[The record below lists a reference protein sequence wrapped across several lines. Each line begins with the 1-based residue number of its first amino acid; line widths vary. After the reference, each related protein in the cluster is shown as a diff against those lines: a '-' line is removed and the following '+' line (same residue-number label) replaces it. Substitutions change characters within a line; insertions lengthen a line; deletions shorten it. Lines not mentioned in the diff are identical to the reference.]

1 VIGQSP
7 RRKEDERLLTGRGRF
22 IDDIAPPG
30 LVHLAVVRS
39 THARARII
47 AVDAR
52 AARELPGVAVFLADD
67 LPELAE
73 PLPAARADR
82 TNPYVRLDTPRPQW
96 PLARGEVRY
105 VGEPIAA
112 VVGRDPYQA
121 ADAAETVRIEYEA
134 RPAVVDAEVAMT
146 GASPAVHEGASNVVG
161 QVSKVIGDVDRAF
174 AEADVVVEDH
184 PAHGRVSSM
193 AIETRGLCAQ
203 FDPATRSLTVWAP
216 HQGPYNLRAAIAAR
230 LGLPAESVRVIA
242 PDTGGGFGPKEGI
255 YPEDILVPLLAYR
268 LGRPVKWIQT
278 RTEFMSSTHQAR
290 QQSHHARLA
299 ATRDGR
305 ILGLDVRLVK
315 DVGAYHAFS
324 VHEPTNTINH
334 LPSQYKV
341 PTFRAEGFSVVTN
354 KAPSAPYRGAGRPEA
369 ILVIERLLDR
379 LAVGLGLDPAEVRAK
394 NLIAPKEMPYRP
406 GLVYRD
412 GVPVS
417 YDGGDY
423 PLELR
428 RALDLLD
435 YAGWRKRQT
444 ELRAAGR
451 RVGLGIA
458 GYLEAGGSVRPG
470 EWATVKVD
478 ERGHVEVL
486 IGVSG
491 SGQGHET
498 VFAQVCAEY
507 LGAAFHDIRVRG
519 GDTSLVPYGYGTG
532 ASRVAVNTGN
542 AVAQAAAAVK
552 VQACRVAAGLLECA
566 TADVRIEEG
575 RAFVV
580 GAPSHAIPLSQ
591 VARVALR
598 DRSLVELGGPGL
610 WATKFYAPPTVTW
623 SSGVHAAVVEVDAET
638 GRLTIVRYVIVH
650 DCGRQLHPVIVD
662 GQMIGGFAQGLGVV
676 LGEHVVYGDDGQLL
690 TSTLMDYP
698 IPRANDMPPLA
709 MEHLHFATDHNPL
722 GVRGVG
728 EGATGP
734 PTAAI
739 ANAVA
744 DAFEGR
750 LDIPSPVLTPERV
763 YTLLRNAGF
772 APGGGSTASAATLP
786 PAPPSAWRPARAPAR
801 TSWPRSARPP
811 RPGSDRRPA

>member
-1 VIGQSP
+1 MNTMGIGQSP
-7 RRKEDERLLTGRGRF
+7 RRKEDERLITGRGRF

-39 THARARII
+39 THARARIVAI
-47 AVDAR
+47 DTAAAR
-52 AARELPGVAVFLADD
+52 ALPGVGVFLADD
-67 LPELAE
+67 LPGLAE
-73 PLPAARADR
+73 LLPAARADR
-82 TNPYVRLDTPRPQW
+82 TNPYVRLDTPRSQP

-105 VGEPIAA
+105 VGEPIVA
-112 VVGRDPYQA
+112 VTGPDPYQA
-121 ADAAETVRIEYEA
+121 ADAAELVRIEYEPW
-134 RPAVVDAEVAMT
+134 PAVVDAEAAMT
-146 GASPAVHEGASNVVG
+146 AASPMVHEGASNVVG
-161 QVSKVIGDVDRAF
+161 HVVKVIGDVDRAF
-174 AEADVVVEDH
+174 AAADVVVEDH
-184 PAHGRVSSM
+184 PSHGRVTSM
-193 AIETRGLCAQ
+193 AIETRGLCAA
-203 FDPATRSLTVWAP
+203 FDPVTGSMTVWAA
-216 HQGPYNLRAAIAAR
+216 HQAPYHLRSVVAAR

-255 YPEDILVPLLAYR
+255 YPEDVLVPLLAHH

-278 RTEFMSSTHQAR
+278 RTEFLSSSHQAR
-290 QQSHHARLA
+290 QQAHHARLA
-299 ATRDGR
+299 ATHAGR
-305 ILGLDVRLVK
+305 VLGLDVRIVK
-315 DVGAYHAFS
+315 DVGAYHYFS

-341 PTFRAEGFSVVTN
+341 PAFRAEGFAVVTN
-354 KAPSAPYRGAGRPEA
+354 KTPSAPYRGAGRPEA
-369 ILVIERLLDR
+369 ILVVERLLDR
-379 LAVGLGLDPAEVRAK
+379 LAAKLGLDPAEVRAR
-394 NLIAPKEMPYRP
+394 NQIAPAEMPYRP

-423 PLELR
+423 PLELS

-435 YAGWRKRQT
+435 YAGWRKRQAD
-444 ELRAAGR
+444 LRADGR
-451 RVGLGIA
+451 RIGLGIA

-478 ERGHVEVL
+478 DRGHVEVL

-507 LGAAFHDIRVRG
+507 LGAAFDDIRVRG
-519 GDTSLVPYGYGTG
+519 GDTTLVPYGYGTG

-542 AVAQAAAAVK
+542 AVAVAAADVK
-552 VQACRVAAGLLECA
+552 VKACRVASRLLECA
-566 TADVRIEEG
+566 PDDVRIEHG

-580 GAPSHAIPLSQ
+580 GTPGRAIPLAQ
-591 VARVALR
+591 VARVALS
-598 DRSLVELGGPGL
+598 DRGLVELGGPGL
-610 WATKFYAPPTVTW
+610 WATKFYSPPTVTW
-623 SSGVHAAVVEVDAET
+623 SSGVHAAVVEVDVET
-638 GRLTIVRYVIVH
+638 GRVVILRYAIVH

-662 GQMIGGFAQGLGVV
+662 GQIVGGFAQGLGVV
-676 LGEHVVYGDDGQLL
+676 LGEHVVHDDHGQLL
-690 TSTLMDYP
+690 TNTLMDYP
-698 IPRANDMPPLA
+698 IPRADDMPPLV
-709 MEHLHFATDHNPL
+709 MEHLQFATDHNPL

-750 LDIPSPVLTPERV
+750 LDITSPVLTPHRV
-763 YTLLRNAGF
+763 YTLLRDAGF
-772 APGGGSTASAATLP
+772 AL
-786 PAPPSAWRPARAPAR
+786 
-801 TSWPRSARPP
+801 
-811 RPGSDRRPA
+811 D

>member
-7 RRKEDERLLTGRGRF
+7 RRKEDERLITGRGRF
-22 IDDIAPPG
+22 IDDITLPG
-30 LVHLAVVRS
+30 VVHLAVVRS
-39 THARARII
+39 THARARIAAI
-47 AVDAR
+47 DAA
-52 AARELPGVAVFLADD
+52 AARKLPGVAVFLAED
-67 LPELAE
+67 LPELAAA
-73 PLPAARADR
+73 LPASRADR
-82 TNPYVRLDTPRPQW
+82 TNPYVRLDTPRPQR

-112 VVGRDPYQA
+112 VIAPDPYRA
-121 ADAAETVRIEYEA
+121 ADAAELVRVEYEA
-134 RPAVVDAEVAMT
+134 RPAVVDAEAAMS
-146 GASPAVHEGASNVVG
+146 AAAPAVHEGASNVVG
-161 QVSKVIGDVDRAF
+161 HVVKVIGDVDRAF
-174 AEADVVVEDH
+174 AEADLVVDDH
-184 PAHGRVSSM
+184 PKHGRVTSM
-193 AIETRGLCAQ
+193 AIETRGLCAA
-203 FDPATRSLTVWAP
+203 FDPAIGAMTVWAA
-216 HQGPYNLRAAIAAR
+216 HQGPYHLRSAVAAR

-255 YPEDILVPLLAYR
+255 YPEDVLVPLLAHH

-278 RTEFMSSTHQAR
+278 RTEFLSSSHQAR
-290 QQSHHARLA
+290 EQAHHACLA
-299 ATRDGR
+299 ATRGGR

-315 DVGAYHAFS
+315 DVGAYHYFS

-341 PTFRAEGFSVVTN
+341 PAFRAEGFSVVTN
-354 KAPSAPYRGAGRPEA
+354 KTPSAPYRGAGRPEA
-369 ILVIERLLDR
+369 ILVVERLLDR
-379 LAVGLGLDPAEVRAK
+379 LAATLGLDPAEVRAR
-394 NLIAPKEMPYRP
+394 NQIAPGEMPYRP

-412 GVPVS
+412 GVAVS

-435 YAGWRKRQT
+435 YAGWRKRQAD
-444 ELRAAGR
+444 LRATGR
-451 RVGLGIA
+451 RIGLGIA

-478 ERGHVEVL
+478 DRGHVEVL

-507 LGAAFHDIRVRG
+507 LGAAFDDIRVRG
-519 GDTSLVPYGYGTG
+519 GDTTLVPFGYGTG

-542 AVAQAAAAVK
+542 AVAVAAAEVK
-552 VQACRVAAGLLECA
+552 VKACRVAAGLLECA
-566 TADVRIEEG
+566 ADDVRIEDG

-580 GAPSHAIPLSQ
+580 GAPGRAVPLAQ
-591 VARVALR
+591 VARVALS
-598 DRSLVELGGPGL
+598 DRGLVELGGPGL
-610 WATKFYAPPTVTW
+610 WATKFYSPPTVTW
-623 SSGVHAAVVEVDAET
+623 SSGVHAAVVEVDVET
-638 GRLTIVRYVIVH
+638 GRVTILRYAIVH

-662 GQMIGGFAQGLGVV
+662 GQIVGGFAQGLGVV
-676 LGEHVVYGDDGQLL
+676 LGEHVVHDDDGQLL
-690 TSTLMDYP
+690 TNTLMDYP
-698 IPRANDMPPLA
+698 IPRADDMPPLV
-709 MEHLHFATDHNPL
+709 MEHLQFATDHNPL

-750 LDIPSPVLTPERV
+750 LDIVSPVLTPHRV
-763 YTLLRNAGF
+763 YALLREVGIA
-772 APGGGSTASAATLP
+772 L
-786 PAPPSAWRPARAPAR
+786 
-801 TSWPRSARPP
+801 
-811 RPGSDRRPA
+811 D

>member
-1 VIGQSP
+1 MILSPVIGQSP
-7 RRKEDERLLTGRGRF
+7 RRKEDERLITGRGRF
-22 IDDIAPPG
+22 IDDIVPPG
-30 LVHLAVVRS
+30 LLHLALVRS
-39 THARARII
+39 THARAQIVEI
-47 AVDAR
+47 DVA
-52 AARELPGVAVFLADD
+52 AARRLPGVTILLADD

-82 TNPYVRLDTPRPQW
+82 TNPYVRLDTPRPQL
-96 PLARGEVRY
+96 PLARGETRY
-105 VGEPIAA
+105 SGEPIAA
-112 VVGRDPYQA
+112 VVGPDRYLT
-121 ADAAETVRIEYEA
+121 ADAAEMVRIEYEA
-134 RPAVVDAEVAMT
+134 LPAVVDAEAAM
-146 GASPAVHEGASNVVG
+146 GAASPAVHEGASNVVG

-174 AEADVVVEDH
+174 AEAAVVVEDH

-203 FDPATRSLTVWAP
+203 FDAVTRSMTVWAA
-216 HQGPYNLRAAIAAR
+216 HQGPYHLRGAVAAR

-242 PDTGGGFGPKEGI
+242 PDNGGGFGPKEGV
-255 YPEDILVPLLAYR
+255 YPEDLLVPLLAYR

-290 QQSHHARLA
+290 EQSHHARLA

-305 ILGLDVRLVK
+305 ILGLDVRIVK
-315 DVGAYHAFS
+315 DVGAYHYFS

-341 PTFRAEGFSVVTN
+341 PAFRAEGFSVVTN
-354 KAPSAPYRGAGRPEA
+354 KTPSAPYRGAGRPEA
-369 ILVIERLLDR
+369 ILVVERLLDR
-379 LAVGLGLDPAEVRAK
+379 LAAKLGLDPAEVRAK
-394 NLIAPKEMPYRP
+394 NQIAPEEMPYRP

-412 GVPVS
+412 GVAVS

-428 RALDLLD
+428 RALELLD
-435 YAGWRKRQT
+435 YAGWRKRQA

-470 EWATVKVD
+470 EWATVRVD
-478 ERGHVEVL
+478 EHGHVEVL

-498 VFAQVCAEY
+498 VFAQVCAEF
-507 LGAAFHDIRVRG
+507 LGAAFDDIRVRG
-519 GDTSLVPYGYGTG
+519 GDTTLVPYGYGTG

-542 AVAQAAAAVK
+542 AVADAAAAVK
-552 VQACRVAAGLLECA
+552 VKACRVAAGLLECA
-566 TADVRIEEG
+566 PDDVRIEDG

-580 GAPSHAIPLSQ
+580 GAPSRTIPLAQ
-591 VARVALR
+591 LARVALR
-598 DRSLVELGGPGL
+598 DRGLVELGGPGL
-610 WATKFYAPPTVTW
+610 WATRFYSPPTVTW
-623 SSGVHAAVVEVDAET
+623 SSGVHAAVVEVDVET
-638 GRLTIVRYVIVH
+638 GRVTIMRYVIAH

-662 GQMIGGFAQGLGVV
+662 GQIVGGFAQGLGVV
-676 LGEHVVYGDDGQLL
+676 LGEQIVYGDDGQLL

-698 IPRANDMPPLA
+698 VPRADDMPPLV

-750 LDIPSPVLTPERV
+750 LEIRSPVFTPHRV
-763 YTLLRNAGF
+763 YTLLREAGF
-772 APGGGSTASAATLP
+772 TPH
-786 PAPPSAWRPARAPAR
+786 
-801 TSWPRSARPP
+801 
-811 RPGSDRRPA
+811 

>member
-7 RRKEDERLLTGRGRF
+7 RRKEDERLVTGRGRF

-30 LVHLAVVRS
+30 VVHLAVVRS
-39 THARARII
+39 THARARLVAIETG
-47 AVDAR
+47 
-52 AARELPGVAVFLADD
+52 AARKLPGVAVFLADD
-67 LPELAE
+67 LPGLAE
-73 PLPAARADR
+73 PLPASRADR
-82 TNPYVRLDTPRPQW
+82 TNPYVRLDTPRSQR

-112 VVGRDPYQA
+112 VIGPDPYQA
-121 ADAAETVRIEYEA
+121 ADAAELIRIEYEPW
-134 RPAVVDAEVAMT
+134 PAVVDAEAAMT
-146 GASPAVHEGASNVVG
+146 TASPSVHDRESNVVG
-161 QVSKVIGDVDRAF
+161 QVVKVIGDVDRAF
-174 AEADVVVEDH
+174 AEADVIVEDH
-184 PAHGRVSSM
+184 PVHGRVTSM
-193 AIETRGLCAQ
+193 AIETRGLCAA
-203 FDPATRSLTVWAP
+203 FDPATGGMTVWAA
-216 HQGPYNLRAAIAAR
+216 HQAPYHLRGVVAAR

-255 YPEDILVPLLAYR
+255 YPEDVLVPVLAHR

-278 RTEFMSSTHQAR
+278 RTEFLSSSHQAR
-290 QQSHHARLA
+290 QQSHHTRLA
-299 ATRDGR
+299 ATREGR
-305 ILGLDVRLVK
+305 ILGLDVRIVK
-315 DVGAYHAFS
+315 DVGAYHYFS

-334 LPSQYKV
+334 LPSQYKIPAV
-341 PTFRAEGFSVVTN
+341 RAEGFSVVTN
-354 KAPSAPYRGAGRPEA
+354 KTPSAPYRGAGRPEA
-369 ILVIERLLDR
+369 ILVVERVLDR
-379 LAVGLGLDPAEVRAK
+379 LAATLGLDPAEVRAR
-394 NLIAPKEMPYRP
+394 NQIAPAEMPYRP

-412 GVPVS
+412 GVAVS

-428 RALDLLD
+428 RTLELID
-435 YAGWRKRQT
+435 YAGWRKRQRD
-444 ELRAAGR
+444 LRAEGR

-478 ERGHVEVL
+478 DRGHVEVL

-507 LGAAFHDIRVRG
+507 LGAAFDDIRVRG
-519 GDTSLVPYGYGTG
+519 GDTTLVPFGYGTG

-542 AVAQAAAAVK
+542 AVAVAAADVK
-552 VQACRVAAGLLECA
+552 VKACRVAARLLECA
-566 TADVRIEEG
+566 PDDVRIEEG

-580 GAPSHAIPLSQ
+580 GTPARAIPLAQ
-591 VARVALR
+591 VARVALT
-598 DRSLVELGGPGL
+598 DRGLVELGGPGL

-623 SSGVHAAVVEVDAET
+623 SSGVHAAVVEVDVET
-638 GRLTIVRYVIVH
+638 GRVAILRYAIVH

-662 GQMIGGFAQGLGVV
+662 GQIVGGFAQGLGVV
-676 LGEHVVYGDDGQLL
+676 LGEQIVHGDDGQLL
-690 TSTLMDYP
+690 TNTLMDYP
-698 IPRANDMPPLA
+698 IPRAADMPPLV
-709 MEHLHFATDHNPL
+709 MEHLHFTTDHNPL

-750 LDIPSPVLTPERV
+750 FDVTDPVLTPHRV
-763 YTLLRNAGF
+763 FTLLREAGI
-772 APGGGSTASAATLP
+772 SVV
-786 PAPPSAWRPARAPAR
+786 
-801 TSWPRSARPP
+801 
-811 RPGSDRRPA
+811 

>member
-22 IDDIAPPG
+22 VDDIVLPG
-30 LVHLAVVRS
+30 LLHLVFVRS
-39 THARARII
+39 LHAQARII
-47 AVDAR
+47 GVDAT
-52 AARELPGVAVFLADD
+52 AARKLPGVAVFVAQD

-82 TNPYVRLDTPRPQW
+82 TNPYVRLDTPRPQH
-96 PLARGEVRY
+96 PLARGEARY
-105 VGEPIAA
+105 VGEPVVA
-112 VVGRDPYQA
+112 VVGLDPYQA
-121 ADAAETVRIEYEA
+121 ADAAELVRVEYEPLA
-134 RPAVVDAEVAMT
+134 AVVDAEAAMT
-146 GASPAVHEGASNVVG
+146 VGSPEVHAGAGNVVG
-161 QVSKVIGDVDRAF
+161 HVSKVIGDIDRAL
-174 AEADVVVEDH
+174 AEAEVVVEDH
-184 PAHGRVSSM
+184 PAHSRVSAM
-193 AIETRGLCAQ
+193 AIETRGLCAA
-203 FDPATRSLTVWAP
+203 FDAAMQSVTVWAP
-216 HQGPYNLRAAIAAR
+216 HQGPYHLRGAIAAR
-230 LGLPAESVRVIA
+230 LGLPVESVRVIA

-255 YPEDILVPLLAYR
+255 YPEDVLVPLLAVR

-278 RTEFMSSTHQAR
+278 RTEFVASTHQAR
-290 QQSHHARLA
+290 EQAHHARLA

-305 ILGLDVRLVK
+305 ILGLDVRIVK
-315 DVGAYHAFS
+315 DVGAYHCFS

-341 PTFRAEGFSVVTN
+341 PAFRAEGFSVVTN
-354 KAPSAPYRGAGRPEA
+354 KTPSAPYRGAGRPEA

-379 LAVGLGLDPAEVRAK
+379 LAAKLGLDPAEVRSR
-394 NLIAPKEMPYRP
+394 NLIAAEEMPYRP

-435 YAGWRKRQT
+435 YDGWRKRQRD
-444 ELRAAGR
+444 LRAEGR
-451 RVGLGIA
+451 RIGVGLA

-470 EWATVKVD
+470 EWATVKID
-478 ERGHVEVL
+478 EHGHVEVL

-507 LGAAFHDIRVRG
+507 LGAAFGDIRVRG
-519 GDTSLVPYGYGTG
+519 GDTTLVPYGYGTG

-542 AVAQAAAAVK
+542 AVAEAAAAVK
-552 VQACRVAAGLLECA
+552 TKTVRVAAGLLECA
-566 TADVRIEEG
+566 PADVRIEES

-580 GAPSHAIPLSQ
+580 GAPARAISFGQ

-598 DRSLVELGGPGL
+598 ERGLGELGGPGL
-610 WATKFYAPPTVTW
+610 WATTFYAPPTVTW
-623 SSGVHAAVVEVDAET
+623 SSGVHAAVVEVDVET
-638 GRLTIVRYVIVH
+638 GRVAIVRYVIVH

-662 GQMIGGFAQGLGVV
+662 GQIVGGFAQGLGVV
-676 LGEHVVYGDDGQLL
+676 LGERIAYGADGQLL
-690 TSTLMDYP
+690 TGTLMDYP
-698 IPRANDMPPLA
+698 LPRAEDMPPLVL
-709 MEHLHFATDHNPL
+709 EHLQFATDNNPL

-744 DAFEGR
+744 DAFDGR
-750 LDIPSPVLTPERV
+750 LNIRNPVLTPDRV
-763 YTLLRNAGF
+763 HALLREAGL
-772 APGGGSTASAATLP
+772 AH
-786 PAPPSAWRPARAPAR
+786 
-801 TSWPRSARPP
+801 
-811 RPGSDRRPA
+811 

>member
-1 VIGQSP
+1 MILSAVIGQSP
-7 RRKEDERLLTGRGRF
+7 RRKEDERLVTGRGRF

-30 LVHLAVVRS
+30 LLHLVLVRS
-39 THARARII
+39 PHARAGIVKI
-47 AVDAR
+47 DATAAR
-52 AARELPGVAVFLADD
+52 ALPDVQVFLADD
-67 LPELAE
+67 LAGLAE
-73 PLPAARADR
+73 PLPAGRADR
-82 TNPYVRLDTPRPQW
+82 TNPYVRLDTPRAQR
-96 PLARGEVRY
+96 PLARGDVRY

-112 VVGRDPYQA
+112 VIGPDPYVA
-121 ADAAETVRIEYEA
+121 ADAAELIRIEYEP
-134 RPAVVDAEVAMT
+134 RPAVVDAEAAMT
-146 GASPAVHEGASNVVG
+146 GASPSVHEGASNVVG
-161 QVSKVIGDVDRAF
+161 QVIKTIGDVERAF

-184 PAHGRVSSM
+184 PCHERVTSM
-193 AIETRGLCAQ
+193 AIETRGLCAA
-203 FDPATRSLTVWAP
+203 FDPVTSSLTVWAA
-216 HQGPYNLRAAIAAR
+216 HQGPYHLRGAVATR
-230 LGLPAESVRVIA
+230 LGLPADSIRVIV

-255 YPEDILVPLLAYR
+255 YPEDVLVPILAHH

-278 RTEFMSSTHQAR
+278 RTEFLSSSHQAR

-299 ATRDGR
+299 ATRDGH

-315 DVGAYHAFS
+315 DVGAYHYFS

-334 LPSQYKV
+334 LPSQYKI
-341 PTFRAEGFSVVTN
+341 PALRAEGFSVVTN
-354 KAPSAPYRGAGRPEA
+354 KTPSAPYRGAGRPEA
-369 ILVIERLLDR
+369 ILVVERLLDR
-379 LAVGLGLDPAEVRAK
+379 LATKLGLDPAEVRAR
-394 NLIAPKEMPYRP
+394 NQIGPAEMPYRP

-428 RALDLLD
+428 RALELLD
-435 YAGWRKRQT
+435 YAGWRKRQSD
-444 ELRAAGR
+444 LRAEGR
-451 RVGLGIA
+451 RIGLGIA

-478 ERGHVEVL
+478 DRGHVEVL
-486 IGVSG
+486 IGVSA

-507 LGAAFHDIRVRG
+507 LGAAFDDIRVRG
-519 GDTSLVPYGYGTG
+519 GDTTLVPFGYGTG

-542 AVAQAAAAVK
+542 AVAVAAADVK
-552 VQACRVAAGLLECA
+552 VKACRVASRLLECA
-566 TADVRIEEG
+566 PDDVRIENG

-580 GAPSHAIPLSQ
+580 GTPDRAIPLAQ
-591 VARVALR
+591 IARVALS
-598 DRSLVELGGPGL
+598 DRGLVELGGPGL
-610 WATKFYAPPTVTW
+610 WATKFYSPPTVTW
-623 SSGVHAAVVEVDAET
+623 SSGVHAAVVDVDAET
-638 GRLTIVRYVIVH
+638 GRLTILRYVIVH

-662 GQMIGGFAQGLGVV
+662 GQIVGGFAQGLGVA
-676 LGEHVVYGDDGQLL
+676 LGEQVVHGDDGQLL

-698 IPRANDMPPLA
+698 IPRADDMPPVVT
-709 MEHLHFATDHNPL
+709 EHLCFTTDHNQL

-750 LDIPSPVLTPERV
+750 LEIPSPVLTPHRV
-763 YTLLRNAGF
+763 YELLRKAGF
-772 APGGGSTASAATLP
+772 AL
-786 PAPPSAWRPARAPAR
+786 
-801 TSWPRSARPP
+801 
-811 RPGSDRRPA
+811 D

>member
-1 VIGQSP
+1 MIGRSP
-7 RRKEDERLLTGRGRF
+7 RRKEDERLITGRGRF

-30 LVHLAVVRS
+30 LLHLTLVRS
-39 THARARII
+39 THGRARLVAIDATAARA
-47 AVDAR
+47 
-52 AARELPGVAVFLADD
+52 LPGVAVFLADD
-67 LPELAE
+67 LPELVD
-73 PLPAARADR
+73 PLPASRADR
-82 TNPYVRLDTPRPQW
+82 TNPYVRLDTPRPQR

-112 VVGRDPYQA
+112 VVAADPYLA
-121 ADAAETVRIEYEA
+121 ADAAELVRVEYDPLA
-134 RPAVVDAEVAMT
+134 AVVDAEAAM
-146 GASPAVHEGASNVVG
+146 SPSAPTVHEGASNVVG
-161 QVSKVIGDVDRAF
+161 HVVKLIGDVDRAF
-174 AEADVVVEDH
+174 ADADVIVEDH
-184 PAHGRVSSM
+184 PAHGRVTSM
-193 AIETRGLCAQ
+193 AIETRGLCAA
-203 FDPATRSLTVWAP
+203 FDPAVNAMTVWAA
-216 HQGPYNLRAAIAAR
+216 HQGPYHLRSAVAAR

-255 YPEDILVPLLAYR
+255 YPEDVLVPLLARR

-278 RTEFMSSTHQAR
+278 RTEFLSSSHQAR
-290 QQSHHARLA
+290 EQAHHARLA

-305 ILGLDVRLVK
+305 ILGLDVRIVK
-315 DVGAYHAFS
+315 DVGAYHNFS

-341 PTFRAEGFSVVTN
+341 PALRAEGFSVVTN
-354 KAPSAPYRGAGRPEA
+354 KTPSAPYRGAGRPEA
-369 ILVIERLLDR
+369 ILVAERLLDR
-379 LAVGLGLDPAEVRAK
+379 LATRLGLDPAEVRAR
-394 NLIAPKEMPYRP
+394 NQIAPQEMPYRP

-412 GVPVS
+412 GVAVS

-435 YAGWRKRQT
+435 YAGWRKRQAD
-444 ELRAAGR
+444 LRTQER
-451 RVGLGIA
+451 RIGLGIA

-507 LGAAFHDIRVRG
+507 LGAAFDDIRVRG
-519 GDTSLVPYGYGTG
+519 GDTTLVPFGYGTG

-542 AVAQAAAAVK
+542 AVAVAAADVK
-552 VQACRVAAGLLECA
+552 VKACKVAAGLLECA
-566 TADVRIEEG
+566 PDDVRIEEG

-580 GAPSHAIPLSQ
+580 GAPNRAVPLAQ
-591 VARVALR
+591 VARVALS
-598 DRSLVELGGPGL
+598 DRGLVELGGPGL
-610 WATKFYAPPTVTW
+610 WATKFYSPPTVTW

-638 GRLTIVRYVIVH
+638 GQLAILRYAIVH
-650 DCGRQLHPVIVD
+650 DCGRQLNPMIVD
-662 GQMIGGFAQGLGVV
+662 GQIVGGFAQGLGVV
-676 LGEHVVYGDDGQLL
+676 LGEHVVHDQDGQLL
-690 TSTLMDYP
+690 TNTLMDYP
-698 IPRANDMPPLA
+698 IPRADDMPPLV
-709 MEHLHFATDHNPL
+709 MEHLEFKTDHNPL

-744 DAFEGR
+744 DAFDGR
-750 LDIPSPVLTPERV
+750 LDVGNPVLTPHRV
-763 YTLLRNAGF
+763 WALLRQAGF
-772 APGGGSTASAATLP
+772 A
-786 PAPPSAWRPARAPAR
+786 R
-801 TSWPRSARPP
+801 
-811 RPGSDRRPA
+811 D

>member
-1 VIGQSP
+1 MIGRSP
-7 RRKEDERLLTGRGRF
+7 RRKEDERLVTGRGRF

-30 LVHLAVVRS
+30 LAHLVFVRS
-39 THARARII
+39 THARARIAGI
-47 AVDAR
+47 DAAAAR
-52 AARELPGVAVFLADD
+52 ALPGVNVFLSDD
-67 LPELAE
+67 LPGLGE

-82 TNPYVRLDTPRPQW
+82 TNPYVRLDTPRSQR

-112 VVGRDPYQA
+112 VIAPDRYQA
-121 ADAAETVRIEYEA
+121 TDAAELIRIEYEPW
-134 RPAVVDAEVAMT
+134 PAVVDAETAMT
-146 GASPAVHEGASNVVG
+146 AASPAVHEGESNVVG
-161 QVSKVIGDVDRAF
+161 QILKVIGDVDRAF

-184 PAHGRVSSM
+184 PAHGRLTSM

-203 FDPATRSLTVWAP
+203 PDAAGTGTTVWAA
-216 HQGPYNLRAAIAAR
+216 HQAPYHLRSVVAAR

-255 YPEDILVPLLAYR
+255 YPEDVVVPLLAQH

-278 RTEFMSSTHQAR
+278 RTEFLSCSHQAR
-290 QQSHHARLA
+290 QQAHHARLA
-299 ATRDGR
+299 ATREGR

-315 DVGAYHAFS
+315 DVGAYHYFS

-341 PTFRAEGFSVVTN
+341 PAFRAEGFAVVTN
-354 KAPSAPYRGAGRPEA
+354 KTPSAPYRGAGRPEA
-369 ILVIERLLDR
+369 ILVVERLLDR
-379 LAVGLGLDPAEVRAK
+379 LAARLGLDPAEIRAR
-394 NLIAPKEMPYRP
+394 NLIEPAEMPYRP

-412 GVPVS
+412 GVPVT

-428 RALDLLD
+428 RALELLD
-435 YAGWRKRQT
+435 YAGWRKRQAD
-444 ELRAAGR
+444 LRAKGR
-451 RVGLGIA
+451 RIGLGIA

-478 ERGHVEVL
+478 DRGHVEVL

-507 LGAAFHDIRVRG
+507 LGAAFDDIRVRG

-542 AVAQAAAAVK
+542 AVAVAAKDVK
-552 VQACRVAAGLLECA
+552 VKACNVAARLLECA
-566 TADVRIEEG
+566 PDDVRIEDG

-580 GAPSHAIPLSQ
+580 GAPGRALPLAQ
-591 VARVALR
+591 IARVALT
-598 DRSLVELGGPGL
+598 DRGLVELGGPGL
-610 WATKFYAPPTVTW
+610 WATRFYAPPTVTW
-623 SSGVHAAVVEVDAET
+623 SSGVHATVVEVDAET
-638 GRLTIVRYVIVH
+638 GRVTILRYAIVH

-662 GQMIGGFAQGLGVV
+662 GQIVGGFAQGLGVT
-676 LGEHVVYGDDGQLL
+676 LGEEIVHGDDGQIL
-690 TSTLMDYP
+690 TNTLMDYP
-698 IPRANDMPPLA
+698 IPRAGDMPPLA
-709 MEHLHFATDHNPL
+709 MEHLQFATDHNPL

-734 PTAAI
+734 PTAAL

-750 LDIPSPVLTPERV
+750 LEITSPVLTPHRV
-763 YTLLRNAGF
+763 WALLRAAG
-772 APGGGSTASAATLP
+772 L
-786 PAPPSAWRPARAPAR
+786 ARA
-801 TSWPRSARPP
+801 
-811 RPGSDRRPA
+811 